1 MKRYLYINLLLCFF
15 TSIKAQQRI
24 DGFSSGNT
32 DNWNKTGETFNY
44 QLESNILKISY
55 NRTATSGAWDQFNL
69 KVADLALSNYELK
82 IRIKA
87 DFNFQFTA
95 KPVYSDN
102 TYDWLQKNVT
112 AGDQFTDVTF
122 QISSNAARTL
132 QTIYFYFDGG
142 STTVKSG
149 NAWIESVSINAL
161 LTQRLKKVIQNAK
174 LLHDKSATGTAPGN
188 FPEAGKTEF
197 QQAIAQAEGVV
208 ANTSSTQAQID
219 QAVVNL
225 DKAMIA
231 FESKEVTETAVSQ
244 MNVADLKATRRTK
257 ILYAN
262 LKFNAGKKMLFGH
275 QDATG
280 YGVGWTNDDDR
291 SDVKDVT
298 GSYPALGAWGVA
310 GISTGQDY
318 SRDKYRVEKFYKLG
332 GVNTFEW
339 HCGDP
344 YEGKFYQA
352 DLTKGRNIVADI
364 LPGGP
369 KHDWFKAQLKNL
381 AVYFKDLKGENGE
394 SVPVIFRPWHEHTD
408 NWFWWGTGNC
418 TKEQY
423 IDLWKFTKVYLNDSC
438 QVHNLLFAYSPDRF
452 STKTAYLER
461 WPGDEV
467 IDILGFDDYWDLRYN
482 NTDMAAFTNSL
493 TLLGE
498 MAEEKGKVCAL
509 TEAGQEKIESSNWF
523 TQTLLKGILTNDK
536 TKKVAYACVWRNAS
550 TTHFYAPYPGHPAVN
565 DFISFYNH
573 DYTVFMSDVPELYES
588 VQSNTTQISMNPD
601 KLTQV
606 KFFPNPTSGLV
617 KFSGIENN
625 SKVEIYNTQGQ
636 LILQKQN
643 VSIIDLSP
651 FKDGVYLLRMN
662 YKGEEINQKVLLCR
676 N

>member
-1 MKRYLYINLLLCFF
+1 MNRYLYTILLLCFF
-15 TSIKAQQRI
+15 VNLKAQQRI
-24 DGFSSGNT
+24 DDFSSGNLV
-32 DNWNKTGETFNY
+32 NWNKTGETFNY
-44 QLESNILKISY
+44 QLESNILKIAY

-82 IRIKA
+82 IRLKA

-102 TYDWLQKNVT
+102 TYDWLQKSIT
-112 AGDQFTDVTF
+112 LGDQFIEVTF
-122 QISSNAARTL
+122 QISSNANRIL
-132 QTIYFYFDGG
+132 QYIYFYFDGG

-149 NAWIESVSINAL
+149 NAWIESISVNAL
-161 LTQRLKKVIQNAK
+161 LTQQLKKVVQNAK
-174 LLHDKSATGTAPGN
+174 LLHDRSTAGTAPGN
-188 FPEAGKTEF
+188 FTETSKTEF
-197 QQAIAQAEGVV
+197 QSAIAQAETVL
-208 ANTSSTQAQID
+208 ANASATQAQID

-225 DKAMIA
+225 DKAMVA
-231 FESKEVTETAVSQ
+231 FEGKEIAEAALAQ
-244 MNVADLKATRRTK
+244 INVADVKATRRTK

-262 LKFNAGKKMLFGH
+262 LKFNSGKRVFFGH

-280 YGVGWTNDDDR
+280 YGVGWSNDDDR
-291 SDVKDVT
+291 SDVKDVC

-310 GISTGQDY
+310 GISNGQDY

-332 GVNTFEW
+332 GLNTLEW

-369 KHDWFKAQLKNL
+369 KHDWFKGQLKNL

-394 SVPVIFRPWHEHTD
+394 SVPVIFRPWHEHTG

-461 WPGDEV
+461 WPGDEI
-467 IDILGFDDYWDLRYN
+467 IDILGFDDYWDLRHN
-482 NTDMAAFTNSL
+482 NTDMNAFTNSL

-498 MAEEKGKVCAL
+498 MADEKGKVCAL
-509 TEAGQEKIESSNWF
+509 TEVGQEKIETHNWY
-523 TQTLLKGILTNDK
+523 TQTLLKGILTNEK

-550 TTHFYAPYPGHPAVN
+550 ITHHYAPYPGHPAVT
-565 DFISFYNH
+565 DFLQFYNH
-573 DYTVFMSDVPELYES
+573 NYTAFMSDVPELYES
-588 VQSNTTQISMNPD
+588 VQSNSTGLKKKITGNI
-601 KLTQV
+601 KI
-606 KFFPNPTSGLV
+606 FPNPTSGLV
-617 KFSGIENN
+617 KISEIDE
-625 SKVEIYNTQGQ
+625 SAKIEIYNTKGQ

-643 VSIIDLSP
+643 ESTIDLSP
-651 FKDGVYLLRMN
+651 FKDGLYLFRMK
-662 YKGEEINQKVLLCR
+662 YKGEELNQKILLCR
-676 N
+676 NL